1 MWRIFETDVVPSSPS
16 ASSSAMS
23 FLPRITWGVF
33 LCVLLG
39 ALLITAGAPTGLT
52 FLLGTVV
59 AVLLAWRYPYIGL
72 YLFIVTAPLLGV
84 VVSIS
89 TGHIEFGERTF
100 GGSIDVVLAELVAG
114 AVLAAWALRLFFVWR
129 KRERAW
135 KPWLPLIEPYSALVI
150 AHVVSALSVASPD
163 PILVLKYSLRPVFF
177 AYISS
182 VVLPVNFIRSRQRLI
197 TVLLITGIVGLIF
210 TLDGFR
216 SLFAWSGEEGFL
228 YRARPLPILGFSPI
242 GINHNV
248 LAELLLTTFPF
259 VLAWGILI
267 KDVVRERW
275 AAYAALG
282 MVMVAIL
289 TFARSAWITLA
300 CQLLFLGATIWR
312 EWLKTYWKV
321 VLKGSLLTLPIVI
334 YMLVLSLG
342 PGVQGSTDAR
352 SMLSGIAFELF
363 RGSPVVG
370 VGAGTFVDRISHTWI
385 FTYEFGT
392 PMDSHGIFQ
401 KVLAETGLLGFIALL
416 AVMGV
421 LIRMLYTTWK
431 TLRRGSDDWYVFTLC
446 ITAVLGAWVYQVF
459 NTTYW
464 TPKLWL
470 PIGLTLAA
478 GRIFLARQ
486 AARDP
491 DFLSSSSHVS

>member
-1 MWRIFETDVVPSSPS
+1 MWRIFETDVVPSSTRGS
-16 ASSSAMS
+16 ASETA

-52 FLLGTVV
+52 FLLGSAV
-59 AVLLAWRYPYIGL
+59 AILLAWRYPYIGL
-72 YLFIVTAPLLGV
+72 YLFIITAPLLGV

-89 TGHIEFGERTF
+89 TGRIEFGERTF
-100 GGSIDVVLAELVAG
+100 GGSIDVVLAELIAG
-114 AVLAAWALRLFFVWR
+114 AVLAAWALRLFFIR
-129 KRERAW
+129 QKRERPW
-135 KPWLPLIEPYSALVI
+135 MPWLPLIEPYTALVA
-150 AHVVSALSVASPD
+150 AHILSALSIALPD

-182 VVLPVNFIRSRQRLI
+182 VILPVNFIRSRQRLL
-197 TVLLITGIVGLIF
+197 TVFLLMGIVGLVF

-216 SLFAWSGEEGFL
+216 SLFSWSGGEGFL
-228 YRARPLPILGFSPI
+228 YRARPLPILGFAPI

-259 VLAWGILI
+259 VLAWGILA
-267 KDVVRERW
+267 KDIVRERW

-282 MVMVAIL
+282 MAAVAVL

-300 CQLLFLGATIWR
+300 IQLLFLGCTIWR
-312 EWLKTYWKV
+312 ETLKKYWKT
-321 VLKGSLLTLPIVI
+321 VLKAGLLATPVI
-334 YMLVLSLG
+334 LYMLILSLS

-352 SMLSGIAFELF
+352 SMLSGVALELF
-363 RGSPVVG
+363 HGSPLIG
-370 VGAGTFVDRISHTWI
+370 VGAGTFVDRVSHTWI
-385 FTYEFGT
+385 FTYEFGNA
-392 PMDSHGIFQ
+392 MDSHGIFQ
-401 KVLAETGLLGFIALL
+401 KVLAETGILGFVALL
-416 AVMGV
+416 AVIAV
-421 LIRMLYTTWK
+421 LIRLLYTTWMG
-431 TLRRGSDDWYVFTLC
+431 LRRGSDDWQAFTLC
-446 ITAVLGAWVYQVF
+446 IAAVLGAWTYQVF

-470 PIGLTLAA
+470 PIGLALAA

-491 DFLSSSSHVS
+491 DFLSSSHV